1 MTAAVASG
9 GGGGGRGPLRL
20 LVAIP
25 VAVVVTFSVFFL
37 MQLLI
42 ESGKSALTDEY
53 EGRSVDF
60 VRVDQEEQVEEK
72 RRKPDKPPEP
82 EEPPPQPETPQQQ
95 ASADVNQSM
104 EMGAVGIDPNIDVQ
118 AGDMGG
124 GSGDG
129 EYLPIVK
136 VSPQYP
142 QRALQRGLEG
152 WVLVEF
158 TVTPAGTVKDV
169 KVVDAEPAD
178 IFNRA
183 AVDAAKKFKYKP
195 RVIDGQAVEVSGVQN
210 LIRFEMER

>member
-1 MTAAVASG
+1 MTAAVASS

-42 ESGKSALTDEY
+42 ESGKSALSDEY
-53 EGRSVDF
+53 EGRTVDF
-60 VRVDQEEQVEEK
+60 VRVDQEEQVKEK
-72 RRKPDKPPEP
+72 SRKPEKPPEP
-82 EEPPPQPETPQQQ
+82 EEPPPQPDTPQQQ
-95 ASADVNQSM
+95 ASAEVNQSM
-104 EMGAVGIDPNIDVQ
+104 SIGAVGIDPNIDVQ

-158 TVTPAGTVKDV
+158 TVTSAGTVKDV

-183 AVDAAKKFKYKP
+183 AVDAAQKFKYKP

>member
-1 MTAAVASG
+1 MTAAVASS

-158 TVTPAGTVKDV
+158 TVTPAGTVKDIT
-169 KVVDAEPAD
+169 VVDAEPAD

>member
-1 MTAAVASG
+1 MTAAAASS
-9 GGGGGRGPLRL
+9 GGGGGRGLLRL
-20 LVAIP
+20 AVAIP
-25 VAVVVTFSVFFL
+25 VAALMTFSVFFL

-42 ESGKSALTDEY
+42 ESGKSAMTEEY
-53 EGRSVDF
+53 EARSVDF
-60 VRVDQEEQVEEK
+60 VRVDQEEQVQQK
-72 RRKPDKPPEP
+72 RRKPEKPPQP
-82 EEPPPQPETPQQQ
+82 EEPPPQPETPRQQ
-95 ASADVNQSM
+95 ASADVDQSM
-104 EMGAVGIDPNIDVQ
+104 SIGSVGIDPSIDVQ

-142 QRALQRGLEG
+142 RRALQRGLEG

-158 TVTPAGTVKDV
+158 TVTTAGTVENV
-169 KVVDAEPAD
+169 KVVDAEPSE

-183 AVDAAKKFKYKP
+183 AVEAAKKFKYKP

-210 LIRFEMER
+210 LIRFELER

>member
-1 MTAAVASG
+1 MTAATVSS
-9 GGGGGRGPLRL
+9 GGGGRGPLRL

-25 VAVVVTFSVFFL
+25 VAVIVTFLVFFL

-53 EGRSVDF
+53 EGRTVDF
-60 VRVDQEEQVEEK
+60 VRVDQEEQVKEK
-72 RRKPDKPPEP
+72 RRKPEKPPEP
-82 EEPPPQPETPQQQ
+82 EEPPPQPEAPRPQ

-104 EMGAVGIDPNIDVQ
+104 SIGAVGIDPSIDVQ

-142 QRALQRGLEG
+142 QRALQRGIEG

-158 TVTPAGTVKDV
+158 TVTASGTTKDIT
-169 KVVDAEPAD
+169 VVDAEPPD

-183 AVDAAKKFKYKP
+183 AVEAARKFKYKP

-210 LIRFEMER
+210 LIRFEIER